1 MCALLTF
8 SEYFDLPMRDVGNLT
23 TLRNNCIF
31 FKRKTRILF
40 SPCKLGSTWLWPNL
54 KCEHTATMYFSV
66 SVPPLPIR
74 FLDDSDCV
82 LKLIEMEKKK
92 KEKTKK
98 KVTNY
103 LENVKKV
110 CWRDRGRSNKLVP
123 NKLGKVKE
131 CYAVFRLRVNKRISK
146 RTRKSL
152 YRTFPNRPK
161 KKRGHPGLFLA
172 CDSTR
177 KFKDDPLSN
186 SLQIFF
192 PKYSSGN

>member
-8 SEYFDLPMRDVGNLT
+8 SEYFDLPMRDVGNST

-31 FKRKTRILF
+31 FLKKNQGLNFKNFILALQTWVYVTMTKSKMWAHSDDVFLSFNASPPNTISGWFGLCAETDRNGKKR
-40 SPCKLGSTWLWPNL
+40 
-54 KCEHTATMYFSV
+54 
-66 SVPPLPIR
+66 
-74 FLDDSDCV
+74 
-82 LKLIEMEKKK
+82 
-92 KEKTKK
+92 EKTKK

-123 NKLGKVKE
+123 NKFGKVKE

-146 RTRKSL
+146 RTRKSF

-161 KKRGHPGLFLA
+161 KKARTPRAF
-172 CDSTR
+172 
-177 KFKDDPLSN
+177 
-186 SLQIFF
+186 
-192 PKYSSGN
+192 SSARFYQKI